1 MLPAGSTRGAT
12 GARASKTVHG
22 SSRRAGSPRPGS
34 MGPRRGKRPSHGGCS
49 YDRWVDSRVRTAA
62 NRQMLAD
69 FFDGLDDDQLQTR
82 SLCDAW
88 TVREVLGHL
97 VMPLTGSV
105 GGFLLQ
111 VVRARGSLNRA
122 SEAVA
127 TDLSRRP
134 VAELTALLR
143 SHADLHGKAPG
154 VGPMG
159 QMADGCLH
167 LRDCARPWV
176 FRTTCRS
183 PTGGWCSTGCPR
195 VCQALSR
202 RGMQQACT
210 SWQTTKTGRGAMARR
225 SMAPARRWQWRWPGE
240 WRPSTISTGQASTCS
255 GIA

>member
-1 MLPAGSTRGAT
+1 
-12 GARASKTVHG
+12 
-22 SSRRAGSPRPGS
+22 
-34 MGPRRGKRPSHGGCS
+34 
-49 YDRWVDSRVRTAA
+49 
-62 NRQMLAD
+62 MLAD

-105 GGFLLQ
+105 GGFLLH
-111 VVRARGSLNRA
+111 VVRARGSLNKA

-127 TDLSRRP
+127 TELSRRP
-134 VAELTALLR
+134 VGELTALLR

-167 LRDCARPWV
+167 LRDCARPLGLPNDVTLDDWRMV
-176 FRTTCRS
+176 LDWLPSVCR
-183 PTGGWCSTGCPR
+183 
-195 VCQALSR
+195 ALSR
-202 RGMQQACT
+202 RGVRQACT
-210 SWQTTKTGRGAMARR
+210 WWQTTKTARGATARR
-225 SMAPARRWQWRWPGE
+225 STDPARRWQWRWPGE
-240 WRPSTISTGQASTCS
+240 RWPSTTSTGQASTSS

>member
-1 MLPAGSTRGAT
+1 
-12 GARASKTVHG
+12 
-22 SSRRAGSPRPGS
+22 
-34 MGPRRGKRPSHGGCS
+34 
-49 YDRWVDSRVRTAA
+49 
-62 NRQMLAD
+62 MLAD

-105 GGFLLQ
+105 GGFLLH

-134 VAELTALLR
+134 VGELTALLR

-167 LRDCARPWV
+167 LRDCARPLGLPNDVTLDDWRMV
-176 FRTTCRS
+176 LEWLPSGVPGLVPKRRAAGLQFVADDQDWS
-183 PTGGWCSTGCPR
+183 WGDGEEIAGPSE
-195 VCQALSR
+195 AL
-202 RGMQQACT
+202 
-210 SWQTTKTGRGAMARR
+210 AMALAGRLV
-225 SMAPARRWQWRWPGE
+225 ALDDLDGPGVGLL
-240 WRPSTISTGQASTCS
+240 RDRLSKRL
-255 GIA
+255 